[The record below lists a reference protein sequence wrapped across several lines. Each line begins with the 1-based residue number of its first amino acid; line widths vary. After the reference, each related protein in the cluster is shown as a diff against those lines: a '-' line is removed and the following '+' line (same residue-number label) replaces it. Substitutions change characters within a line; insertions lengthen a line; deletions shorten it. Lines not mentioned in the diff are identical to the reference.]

1 MGTDGE
7 AIASETAVA
16 AGIVVAAAP
25 WPIAVIMPAVV
36 PCAPAAVARIVATE
50 QLPVAE
56 GRIRTP
62 HGLPLRI
69 EAVVAAAVVPTVV
82 VVVPMA
88 AAVIKAAGVIP
99 AAVDTINR

>member
-16 AGIVVAAAP
+16 AGIAAAVAP
-25 WPIAVIMPAVV
+25 WPIAVIMPAVA
-36 PCAPAAVARIVATE
+36 PCARAAVARIVATE

-56 GRIRTP
+56 GRIRTQ

-69 EAVVAAAVVPTVV
+69 EAVVAAVVVPTVV
-82 VVVPMA
+82 VVPTA